1 MMIMTDLM
9 ENLYEF
15 LIRQR
20 VDALLANTEYPDF
33 AACQALQEEKLRAV
47 LDEDGKKHLDS
58 MLLELSNQHTAEL
71 EAVFQASLVLCRELS
86 GLVTP

>member
-1 MMIMTDLM
+1 MTDLM

-33 AACQALQEEKLRAV
+33 AACQALQEEKLRAMLNENGQAL
-47 LDEDGKKHLDS
+47 LDD
-58 MLLELSNQHTAEL
+58 LLTELSFQHSAEL
-71 EAVFQASLVLCRELS
+71 EAMFRASMGLCRELS

>member
-1 MMIMTDLM
+1 MTDLM

-33 AACQALQEEKLRAV
+33 AACQALQEENSGRYWMRTEKNTWIPCSWSCPISTPQNWRLCFRP
-47 LDEDGKKHLDS
+47 
-58 MLLELSNQHTAEL
+58 LSSCAG
-71 EAVFQASLVLCRELS
+71 S
-86 GLVTP
+86 